1 MNKGSFILIMLL
13 CFTGNIFAQAPE
25 IINYQTV
32 IRNDTGLILSN
43 IDITLKISILQ
54 DSIGGEVS

>member
-1 MNKGSFILIMLL
+1 MLL